1 MSEKKYDVIIT
12 SVEPQAELTLLS
24 AKLGKALRKNPQ
36 QIEFAL
42 NEIASLSGA
51 DFTIV
56 HGIPETKAKQLQ
68 AYLAKHGLGSDL
80 RAEISLE
87 VMEEVN
93 EYCCPACGHLQEA
106 DANGDDVCE
115 KCGVIAKK
123 YAEVQKRKEIFE
135 SERRRHEALQRMK
148 EDELQKSSAALEE
161 ERLRE
166 EARKKLGIR
175 KKQATSIALV
185 IVFLA
190 VCSAAVLYIYYDQL
204 FPAEQIA
211 ASDDQASVNSKS
223 KKQAL
228 LSISPSGGNIVINAP
243 SAVTSSGAEA
253 AMANSAGASTI
264 QANVVTKENT
274 EGLSDTTTQNIALQM
289 HNQTQEAAGDS
300 IEPDVKAEIMAY
312 GIDSDSSRS
321 AVLKMLNS
329 EDEVAI
335 DGITSQQLKKGI
347 NELAQGEDPLFIAS
361 NTKLAVSLENADFT
375 QALDAVDMVNN
386 PYQKSVLLYQV
397 IQAEIENHKSP
408 QLIDNHILQL
418 AQWLE
423 QEKDLVTQIKIQS
436 LLSAAYGLAGEKKAA
451 SLNLI
456 IAIEKL
462 HNIQSAETKT
472 KLLCTLSRDQRISAN
487 INQAKSL
494 LKLAEEFADKLDF
507 EQQAKAY
514 HDIVTQ
520 YAKALDF
527 STAMRL
533 SEKIIQA
540 DLLQDALNSITAIQD
555 EYMGLASPSV

>member
-1 MSEKKYDVIIT
+1 MSEKKYDVTIT

-42 NEIASLSGA
+42 NEIASLNGA
-51 DFTIV
+51 DFTIIQ
-56 HGIPETKAKQLQ
+56 GIPETKAKQLQ
-68 AYLAKHGLGSDL
+68 TYLAKQGLSSEL
-80 RAEISLE
+80 RTEITLE
-87 VMEEVN
+87 EIEEVN
-93 EYCCPACGHLQEA
+93 EFCCPACGHAQKV
-106 DANGDDVCE
+106 DPNGDDICE

-123 YAEVQKRKEIFE
+123 YAQVQKRKAIFE
-135 SERRRHEALQRMK
+135 SEHRYHEALQQMK
-148 EDELQKSSAALEE
+148 VDQLQKSSAALEE

-166 EARKKLGIR
+166 EAREKLGIR
-175 KKQATSIALV
+175 KKQATSIAL
-185 IVFLA
+185 IIAFLA
-190 VCSAAVLYIYYDQL
+190 ICSTVVLYIYYDQL
-204 FPAEQIA
+204 FPAEQIVA
-211 ASDDQASVNSKS
+211 NDDQTLVNSKS

-243 SAVTSSGAEA
+243 SAASSGAEPT
-253 AMANSAGASTI
+253 MANSAAASTI

-289 HNQTQEAAGDS
+289 HNQTQEAAANS

-335 DGITSQQLKKGI
+335 DNTTSQQLRKGV
-347 NELAQGEDPLFIAS
+347 NELTQDKDPLFLAS
-361 NTKLAVSLENADFT
+361 NTRLITSLENEDFV
-375 QALDAVDMVNN
+375 QALDAVEMVNDS
-386 PYQKSVLLYQV
+386 YQKSILLYQV
-397 IQAEIENHKSP
+397 IQSEIEHNKSP
-408 QLIDNHILQL
+408 QLIDSHILQL
-418 AQWLE
+418 AKWLE

-436 LLSAAYGLAGEKKAA
+436 LLSAAYSLSGEKKAS

-462 HNIQSAETKT
+462 HKIQST
-472 KLLCTLSRDQRISAN
+472 KLKTELLCLLSRDQRISAN

-494 LKLAEEFADKLDF
+494 LKLAEVSANKLSP
-507 EQQAKAY
+507 ELQSKAY
-514 HDIVTQ
+514 NSIVKQ

-527 STAMRL
+527 TTAMQL
-533 SEKIIQA
+533 SEKITQT
-540 DLLQDALNSITAIQD
+540 DLLQDALNSVIAIQNK
-555 EYMGLASPSV
+555 YMGIS